1 MLLHANTYLWEY
13 PLDLLP
19 LVLLAIVPA
28 RAHPRVGS
36 PPRRT
41 VSRPLAVLAVT
52 PVVAAVRDTMV
63 A

>member
-19 LVLLAIVPA
+19 LVLLAIAPPGA
-28 RAHPRVGS
+28 SSGWIA
-36 PPRRT
+36 PRRT
-41 VSRPLAVLAVT
+41 VSRPLAVLTVT
-52 PVVAAVRDTMV
+52 PVLADVRDTMV